1 MGTQIMADASD
12 DALIDAIADGDRH
25 ALEVLYSRHS
35 AGVYRFALRF
45 VADEGIAEDV
55 MNEVF
60 LDVWRKAKSFEGRS
74 QVSTWLLGVARNKAL
89 VITRRRRPELL
100 NDEACEAIEDAADD
114 PERAIQRKQN
124 GSILFECLKN
134 LSPVHRE
141 IINLIYYHGK
151 SIDEAAQTIRVPR
164 NTVKTRIF
172 YARSHL
178 AKLLVEAGVDT
189 ALLQNCTAER
199 RKPQRFRPQLFNC

>member
-1 MGTQIMADASD
+1 MADASD

-60 LDVWRKAKSFEGRS
+60 FDVWRKAKSFEGRS

-89 VITRRRRPELL
+89 QITRRRRPEHL

-134 LSPVHRE
+134 PSPVHRE

-178 AKLLVEAGVDT
+178 AKLLFEAGIDS
-189 ALLQNCTAER
+189 ALLQN
-199 RKPQRFRPQLFNC
+199 

>member
-1 MGTQIMADASD
+1 MGTQIMADSSD

-60 LDVWRKAKSFEGRS
+60 FDVWRKAKSFEGRS

-89 VITRRRRPELL
+89 QITRRRRPEHLI
-100 NDEACEAIEDAADD
+100 DEACEAIEDAADD

-151 SIDEAAQTIRVPR
+151 SIEEAAQTIRVPR

-178 AKLLVEAGVDT
+178 AKLLVEAGVDS
-189 ALLQNCTAER
+189 ALLQN
-199 RKPQRFRPQLFNC
+199 

>member
-89 VITRRRRPELL
+89 EITRRRRPELL

-151 SIDEAAQTIRVPR
+151 SIEEAAQTIRVPR

-189 ALLQNCTAER
+189 ALLQN
-199 RKPQRFRPQLFNC
+199 

>member
-1 MGTQIMADASD
+1 METPEDGKLSQIGTQIMADASD

-35 AGVYRFALRF
+35 AGVYRFAMRF

-60 LDVWRKAKSFEGRS
+60 FDVWRKARSFEGRS

-89 VITRRRRPELL
+89 EITRRRRRELL

-114 PERAIQRKQN
+114 PDRAIQRKQN

-134 LSPVHRE
+134 LSPVHRRS
-141 IINLIYYHGK
+141 
-151 SIDEAAQTIRVPR
+151 SISSTTMGSRSTRLPR
-164 NTVKTRIF
+164 PSASRAI
-172 YARSHL
+172 
-178 AKLLVEAGVDT
+178 
-189 ALLQNCTAER
+189 
-199 RKPQRFRPQLFNC
+199 P

>member
-1 MGTQIMADASD
+1 MGTQVMANASD

-35 AGVYRFALRF
+35 VGVYRFALRF
-45 VADEGIAEDV
+45 VGDEGIAEDV
-55 MNEVF
+55 MHEVF
-60 LDVWRKAKSFEGRS
+60 FDVWRKAKSFEGRS

-89 VITRRRRPELL
+89 QIARRRRPEHL

-124 GSILFECLKN
+124 GSILFECLKS

-178 AKLLVEAGVDT
+178 AKLLVEAGVDS
-189 ALLQNCTAER
+189 ALLQT
-199 RKPQRFRPQLFNC
+199 

>member
-12 DALIDAIADGDRH
+12 DALIDAIVDGNRH

-35 AGVYRFALRF
+35 AGVYRFAMRF

-60 LDVWRKAKSFEGRS
+60 FDVWRKARSFEGRS

-89 VITRRRRPELL
+89 QITRRRRPEHLI
-100 NDEACEAIEDAADD
+100 DEACEAIEDAADD

-178 AKLLVEAGVDT
+178 AKLLVEAGVDS
-189 ALLQNCTAER
+189 ALLQN
-199 RKPQRFRPQLFNC
+199 

>member
-1 MGTQIMADASD
+1 MGTQVMANASD
-12 DALIDAIADGDRH
+12 DALIDAIADGDRQ

-60 LDVWRKAKSFEGRS
+60 FDVWRKAKTFEGRS

-89 VITRRRRPELL
+89 QITRRRRPEHL

-178 AKLLVEAGVDT
+178 AKLLVEAGIDS
-189 ALLQNCTAER
+189 ALLQN
-199 RKPQRFRPQLFNC
+199 

>member
-1 MGTQIMADASD
+1 MGTQVMANASD

-60 LDVWRKAKSFEGRS
+60 FDVWRKAKSFEGRS

-89 VITRRRRPELL
+89 QITRRRRPEHL

-178 AKLLVEAGVDT
+178 AKLLVEAGVDS
-189 ALLQNCTAER
+189 ALLQN
-199 RKPQRFRPQLFNC
+199 

>member
-1 MGTQIMADASD
+1 MADASD

-60 LDVWRKAKSFEGRS
+60 FDVWRKARSFEGRS

-89 VITRRRRPELL
+89 QITRRRRPEHL

-164 NTVKTRIF
+164 NTVKTRMF

-178 AKLLVEAGVDT
+178 ATLLAEAGFDS
-189 ALLQNCTAER
+189 ALLQN
-199 RKPQRFRPQLFNC
+199 